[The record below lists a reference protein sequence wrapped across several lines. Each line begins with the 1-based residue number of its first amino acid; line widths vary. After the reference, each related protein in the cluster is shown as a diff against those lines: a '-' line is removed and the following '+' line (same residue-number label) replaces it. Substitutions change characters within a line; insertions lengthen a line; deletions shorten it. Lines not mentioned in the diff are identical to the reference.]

1 LLKLEHGSAAYR
13 ADLAL
18 YGVLSLCLAA
28 TLRLGSP
35 PGSRPALA
43 AWALAGGTLWT
54 LVEYLLHASCCTAC
68 RLSAAGMPTT
78 TTAPRR

>member
-1 LLKLEHGSAAYR
+1 MLKLEHGTAAYR

-28 TLRLGSP
+28 ILTLGSP

-54 LVEYLLHASCCTAC
+54 LVEYQLHRSPVTASMA
-68 RLSAAGMPTT
+68 
-78 TTAPRR
+78 